1 MKIIK
6 ADNSH
11 KDIVLDLLENH
22 RDSCVFVDNLNYV
35 INPSLV
41 SEFSAEVFDKIIFS
55 KESAVFLALEEGKS
69 IAIAIVHKIPQI
81 REGIYVAEIEE
92 MFVLEKYRGRGI
104 AKKLVLSIVDWSI
117 TQGISDIRL
126 ESNNSFQERRDF
138 YEKMGFKEQGKNYI
152 KKLV

>member
-6 ADNSH
+6 ANNSH

-22 RDSCVFVDNLNYV
+22 RDSCMFVDNLNYV

-41 SEFSAEVFDKIIFS
+41 SEFSAEVFDKIIYS
-55 KESAVFLALEEGKS
+55 TESAIFLALEEEKS
-69 IAIAIVHKIPQI
+69 VGIAIVHKIPQI
-81 REGIYVAEIEE
+81 REGMYVAEIEE

-104 AKKLVLSIVDWSI
+104 AKKLIFSIVDWSI

-126 ESNNSFQERRDF
+126 ESNNSFKQRRDF
-138 YEKMGFKEQGKNYI
+138 YKKMGFREYGKNYI
-152 KKLV
+152 KKLM